1 MVPVALVRGVLL
13 VKIGAQCLIKG
24 AQIEMPVELCASKN
38 ACQRIEMR
46 AVIENGRGLLNRITL

>member
-1 MVPVALVRGVLL
+1 M
-13 VKIGAQCLIKG
+13 KIGAQCLIKG